1 MNGLVRPV
9 GPAKIVRTE
18 VRMGVL
24 VARLSGAVRA
34 EVATVKCGQRYF
46 FWAPPRLGGIK
57 EVPADSLTDGLHAA
71 VWNMN
76 KKLLSSHKNK
86 KKK

>member
-18 VRMGVL
+18 VRAPDVL

-34 EVATVKCGQRYF
+34 EVATVKCGQKYY
-46 FWAPPRLGGIK
+46 FWAPPRLGGIQ
-57 EVPADSLTDGLHAA
+57 EIAADSLTDGLHAA

-76 KKLLSSHKNK
+76 EKLSSRK
-86 KKK
+86 KK

>member
-18 VRMGVL
+18 VRAPDVL

-34 EVATVKCGQRYF
+34 EVATVRCGQKYF
-46 FWAPPRLGGIK
+46 FWAPPRLGGIR
-57 EVPADSLTDGLHAA
+57 EVPADSLTDGLHEAI
-71 VWNMN
+71 WNMN
-76 KKLLSSHKNK
+76 KKLSSRNK
-86 KKK
+86 KK